1 MISNLPNKEFKIM
14 IIKVLNKFR
23 GRMDE
28 HSENF
33 NKEFKDIEKN

>member
-1 MISNLPNKEFKIM
+1 MISNLHNKEFKIM
-14 IIKVLNKFR
+14 IIKMLNKFR
-23 GRMDE
+23 GRRYE